1 MRAARVANSPRSYK
15 FIVSFSRL
23 GLPGVRGGSALMI
36 GGGSLRAAASF
47 LRNKN
52 LSCLAGGGGRWFVY
66 IASTPPRL
74 PQAGGIMSIFLP
86 LSARARLSL
95 YVCPYIYFYI
105 YIGPYGGRVKFWGG
119 YFPGCWFMC
128 VTAAPSSPPGRGG
141 KLHPEN
147 RIYFLMQGAAVY
159 RCFAPPIKHAPGSL
173 IPWPLPAS
181 RLRRWVDG
189 LGRPPFM
196 GAKFIKFCQVSG
208 AVILARCTPR
218 GPGVLFYFYSTL
230 ENARFT
236 LK

>member
-1 MRAARVANSPRSYK
+1 M
-15 FIVSFSRL
+15 
-23 GLPGVRGGSALMI
+23 GVDGR
-36 GGGSLRAAASF
+36 R
-47 LRNKN
+47 
-52 LSCLAGGGGRWFVY
+52 GRWFVY
-66 IASTPPRL
+66 IASTPPKAPPGWRGHVYFFASL
-74 PQAGGIMSIFLP
+74 GGCPPISVC
-86 LSARARLSL
+86 LSL
-95 YVCPYIYFYI
+95 YIFYI

-119 YFPGCWFMC
+119 YSPGCWFMC
-128 VTAAPSSPPGRGG
+128 VTAAPSSPPGRGGG

-181 RLRRWVDG
+181 RSRRWVDG
-189 LGRPPFM
+189 SGRPPFM

-230 ENARFT
+230 ENARFI